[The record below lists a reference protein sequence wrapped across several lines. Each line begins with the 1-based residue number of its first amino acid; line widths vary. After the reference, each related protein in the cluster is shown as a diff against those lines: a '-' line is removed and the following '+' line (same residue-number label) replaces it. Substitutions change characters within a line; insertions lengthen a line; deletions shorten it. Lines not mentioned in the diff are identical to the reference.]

1 MSDDMGTTLAPS
13 VLCCKGNFTQM
24 INFTT
29 DSNETRNFALS
40 NASREI
46 SYISIAICSLALLLN
61 AAEIIILIKTLK
73 KLSIFEIWLL
83 NLAVADGMVSLAV
96 IIFQSIRISDSGN
109 KIILTVANFVIHF
122 SLISSS
128 MTLILIAVDRLSAIK
143 FPLKHKFW
151 LTKKK
156 VFILIIV
163 VWITDIAFSCVEPLL
178 EYADSSNQ
186 FRYSPTFRLIDAYM
200 IVSMSSIFVVAYSL
214 IIYSITVRWK
224 CAQFNG
230 DGVKNSASK
239 VGKNVNI
246 VVIATCILVVISY
259 LACMLPIAISTFIDA
274 TYEPH
279 GYQLLLVYSNSALDP
294 LVYFFKKHFGTN
306 LQKRE
311 ALKRSRGKRSL
322 QDLNSNTE
330 TMKL

>member
-1 MSDDMGTTLAPS
+1 MASPTS
-13 VLCCKGNFTQM
+13 VLNRTGNFTQM
-24 INFTT
+24 TNFTT
-29 DSNETRNFALS
+29 NNNETINFALS
-40 NASREI
+40 KASREI
-46 SYISIAICSLALLLN
+46 SYISIAICSLALLRN
-61 AAEIIILIKTLK
+61 AAEIIILIKTWK
-73 KLSIFEIWLL
+73 KLSIFEIWLF
-83 NLAVADGMVSLAV
+83 NLAVADGMISLAM
-96 IIFQSIRISDSGN
+96 IIFQSIGLNIIGN
-109 KIILTVANFVIHF
+109 NRLASLATFVLHF
-122 SLISSS
+122 SVYSSS
-128 MTLILIAVDRLSAIK
+128 STIMLIAVDRLIAIK

-239 VGKNVNI
+239 AGKNVNI

-259 LACMLPIAISTFIDA
+259 LACMLPIAISNIRNA
-274 TYEPH
+274 SRRPG
-279 GYQLLLVYSNSALDP
+279 GYQALLVYSNSAIDP
-294 LVYFFKKHFGTN
+294 MVYFFKNYLGMI

-311 ALKRSRGKRSL
+311 ALKKPIEK
-322 QDLNSNTE
+322 QCQE
-330 TMKL
+330 KP